1 MRDLKHEDKEKVYI
15 ALSSFLDGA
24 LKLPLNATPWGELND
39 SLAAL
44 KIPRSTIDVFTFWAS
59 GTLEYIHDKKFPYR
73 VLHDMEKE
81 LISPEAYGFMLES
94 IRLGFIETTQTEFL
108 LEEMALKEHLPI
120 SHSVIQKT
128 MIKNWFKT
136 IHDSGI
142 KKSQ

>member
-1 MRDLKHEDKEKVYI
+1 MRDLKHEDKEKVYS
-15 ALSSFLDGA
+15 ALSSFLDSA
-24 LKLPLNATPWGELND
+24 LKLPLANAPWDELTG
-39 SLAAL
+39 SLSAL
-44 KIPRSTIDVFTFWAS
+44 DIPQSTIDVFSFWAS
-59 GTLEYIHDKKFPYR
+59 GTLEYIHSKTFPYR

-120 SHSVIQKT
+120 SLSVIKRT
-128 MIKNWFKT
+128 MVKNWFKT